1 MDSFVSSQVRM
12 YLTKH
17 GAKYIS
23 YRLECWWTF
32 RLRIGIKYFH
42 SVTTIVHAMLNQKE
56 KILNRII
63 EIIFEH
69 PFDVVFSLRL
79 SHLRVVLLCKMCH
92 CEWYQLTFIWNY
104 VCAVIGKNV
113 KLWIKSIAPFIR
125 YH

>member
-17 GAKYIS
+17 GVKYIS
-23 YRLECWWTF
+23 YRLECC
-32 RLRIGIKYFH
+32 GITYFH
-42 SVTTIVHAMLNQKE
+42 GVTTVVHAMLNQKE

-79 SHLRVVLLCKMCH
+79 TP
-92 CEWYQLTFIWNY
+92 YT
-104 VCAVIGKNV
+104 
-113 KLWIKSIAPFIR
+113 
-125 YH
+125 

>member
-17 GAKYIS
+17 GVKYIS
-23 YRLECWWTF
+23 YRLY
-32 RLRIGIKYFH
+32 GITYFH

-63 EIIFEH
+63 EILFEH

-79 SHLRVVLLCKMCH
+79 TFKGSSACKMCH
-92 CEWYQLTFIWNY
+92 CEWY
-104 VCAVIGKNV
+104 
-113 KLWIKSIAPFIR
+113 
-125 YH
+125 H